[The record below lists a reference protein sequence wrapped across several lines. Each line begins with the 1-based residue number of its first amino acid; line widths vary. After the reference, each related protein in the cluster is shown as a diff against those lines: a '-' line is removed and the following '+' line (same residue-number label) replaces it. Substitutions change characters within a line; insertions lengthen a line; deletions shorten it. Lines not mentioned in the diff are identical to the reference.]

1 VQSLLGWP
9 AILLML
15 LAGATARAADLPGP
29 WVEMASDGGL
39 DVRSVIASGM
49 DCPKVVADGTALTS
63 DRRGKA
69 DGDYPVQTCIAHAAA
84 SSRVITVD
92 GLAAP
97 ALPSDIKRIVVIGD
111 TGCRLEGN
119 FTQDCNDPV
128 KWPFAT
134 VARLAAARRP
144 DLVIHVGDYYYRET
158 ACPDTKPG
166 CAGSPYGAIG
176 PSGRRTSSIPP
187 RRCLPRRRG
196 SWCAATTKYAA
207 VAAMAGSVCS
217 IRIRAPTDAWTPRRP
232 TPCASVR

>member
-1 VQSLLGWP
+1 
-9 AILLML
+9 
-15 LAGATARAADLPGP
+15 
-29 WVEMASDGGL
+29 MASDGGL

-49 DCPKVVADGTALTS
+49 DCPKVVADGAALTS

-84 SSRVITVD
+84 SSRAITVD

-97 ALPSDIKRIVVIGD
+97 ALPNDIKRIVVIGD
-111 TGCRLEGN
+111 TGCRLKGN

-134 VARLAAARRP
+134 VARLAAARHP

-166 CAGSPYGAIG
+166 CAGSPYGDNWAVWQKDFFNPAAPLLAVG
-176 PSGRRTSSIPP
+176 AVGHGARQPRNMQPWRAWLVPSARSASERRQMHGHHAALRLAHRFAEPAAV
-187 RRCLPRRRG
+187 RWRRR
-196 SWCAATTKYAA
+196 
-207 VAAMAGSVCS
+207 
-217 IRIRAPTDAWTPRRP
+217 R
-232 TPCASVR
+232 

>member
-1 VQSLLGWP
+1 
-9 AILLML
+9 
-15 LAGATARAADLPGP
+15 
-29 WVEMASDGGL
+29 
-39 DVRSVIASGM
+39 M

-63 DRRGKA
+63 DRRGKV
-69 DGDYPVQTCIAHAAA
+69 DGDYPVLTCVAHAAA
-84 SSRVITVD
+84 SVPRAITVD

-158 ACPDTKPG
+158 ACPDTKSGLRRQPLWRQLGGLAEGLLQPAAPLLASAPWVMVRGNHEICSRGGHGWFRLLDPHPSTDRCTDTTPPYALRIGSLSLVLFDG
-166 CAGSPYGAIG
+166 C
-176 PSGRRTSSIPP
+176 
-187 RRCLPRRRG
+187 RCR
-196 SWCAATTKYAA
+196 
-207 VAAMAGSVCS
+207 
-217 IRIRAPTDAWTPRRP
+217 
-232 TPCASVR
+232 